1 MVRGEAG
8 GLVRFSALDGA
19 EDLAMFR
26 QGELLQARLADK
38 IEVELDKPSKQRLA
52 ETRENRVAS
61 DEGDA
66 VVKSAIRSQ
75 ERVRIETGSLLLG
88 QDRVDSSMSSVVR
101 FRAAICAIV
110 ISKVARASFR

>member
-1 MVRGEAG
+1 MAAAGVSPGGMLSIPDSKYAHRFDCSETGSGAKVRLIVEGVRSVQMVRGEAG

-52 ETRENRVAS
+52 ETLR
-61 DEGDA
+61 
-66 VVKSAIRSQ
+66 KSGCQ
-75 ERVRIETGSLLLG
+75 
-88 QDRVDSSMSSVVR
+88 
-101 FRAAICAIV
+101 
-110 ISKVARASFR
+110 